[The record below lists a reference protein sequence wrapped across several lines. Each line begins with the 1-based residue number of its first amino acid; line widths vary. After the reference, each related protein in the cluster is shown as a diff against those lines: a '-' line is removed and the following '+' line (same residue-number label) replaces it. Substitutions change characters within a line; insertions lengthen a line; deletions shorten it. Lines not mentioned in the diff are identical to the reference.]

1 MTLAPKERIVTVVE
15 QVEAPASRL
24 VMIAVARQIHVVLM
38 YSQVKWAN
46 FGSSTFFFVVHNKI
60 FWRYLAIARQP
71 RQVDLINDNI
81 RASRVLLIH
90 DGKQEEMS
98 TADAQRIADD
108 KGEDLVLVQANA
120 VPPVA
125 KIMDWGKAKFEAQK
139 RQKEQRK
146 NQKVVQVKE
155 VRMSPVIDSGDFET
169 RKKAAIKFLEKG
181 NKVKLNL
188 RFRGRMIT
196 HQDIGREV
204 LERMANELDDIAKVE
219 QRAKMDGRQMFL
231 VLSPKKG

>member
-1 MTLAPKERIVTVVE
+1 MRIVLGVE
-15 QVEAPASRL
+15 QVGAPASRL
-24 VMIAVARQIHVVLM
+24 VTIAVARQIHVVLFVQSGKVGELRFAHFFLRC
-38 YSQVKWAN
+38 SQQN
-46 FGSSTFFFVVHNKI
+46 

-71 RQVDLINDNI
+71 RQVDLVNDNI

-98 TADAQRIADD
+98 TRDAQNIADD
-108 KGEDLVLVQANA
+108 FGQDLVLVQANA

-231 VLSPKKG
+231 VLAPKKG

>member
-1 MTLAPKERIVTVVE
+1 MPIFFLRC
-15 QVEAPASRL
+15 
-24 VMIAVARQIHVVLM
+24 
-38 YSQVKWAN
+38 SQQN
-46 FGSSTFFFVVHNKI
+46 

-71 RQVDLINDNI
+71 RQVDLVNDNI

-98 TADAQRIADD
+98 TRDAQNIADD
-108 KGEDLVLVQANA
+108 LGQDLVLVQANA

-231 VLSPKKG
+231 VLAPKKG

>member
-1 MTLAPKERIVTVVE
+1 M
-15 QVEAPASRL
+15 
-24 VMIAVARQIHVVLM
+24 
-38 YSQVKWAN
+38 
-46 FGSSTFFFVVHNKI
+46 
-60 FWRYLAIARQP
+60 ARQP
-71 RQVDLINDNI
+71 RQVDLVNDNI

-90 DGKQEEMS
+90 EGKQEEMS
-98 TADAQRIADD
+98 TRDAQNIADD
-108 KGEDLVLVQANA
+108 LGQDLVLVQANA

-231 VLSPKKG
+231 VLAPKKG

>member
-1 MTLAPKERIVTVVE
+1 M
-15 QVEAPASRL
+15 
-24 VMIAVARQIHVVLM
+24 
-38 YSQVKWAN
+38 
-46 FGSSTFFFVVHNKI
+46 
-60 FWRYLAIARQP
+60 ARQP
-71 RQVDLINDNI
+71 RQVDLVNDNI

-98 TADAQRIADD
+98 TRDAQNIADD
-108 KGEDLVLVQANA
+108 LGQDLVLVQANA

-231 VLSPKKG
+231 VLAPKKG

>member
-1 MTLAPKERIVTVVE
+1 MGGLRFAHLFLRCSHKNI
-15 QVEAPASRL
+15 
-24 VMIAVARQIHVVLM
+24 
-38 YSQVKWAN
+38 
-46 FGSSTFFFVVHNKI
+46 
-60 FWRYLAIARQP
+60 WRYRAIARQP
-71 RQVDLINDNI
+71 RQVDLVNDNI

-98 TADAQRIADD
+98 TREAQQRADEMNQ
-108 KGEDLVLVQANA
+108 DLVLVQANA
-120 VPPVA
+120 QPPVA

-146 NQKVVQVKE
+146 NQKIVQVKE

-169 RKKAAIKFLEKG
+169 RKKAAIRFLEKG

-231 VLSPKKG
+231 VLAPKKG